1 MFSYYN
7 FKVYSVEI
15 CPSTRLQQGNC
26 AVTQQCAHPEQH
38 LFLDEEKCVDE
49 PSNDQSGGVV
59 EAVALTLLLIEG
71 SG

>member
-1 MFSYYN
+1 MS
-7 FKVYSVEI
+7 KQSELP
-15 CPSTRLQQGNC
+15 PSAC
-26 AVTQQCAHPEQH
+26 
-38 LFLDEEKCVDE
+38 CVDE